1 MRALEIL
8 SANLRCLAHRPGN
21 PASGP
26 GVERAAQGMGLSIG
40 RSSVGRY
47 FIAHGNP
54 SLEHIETL
62 SKVFGVQPWQLLH
75 PTMGV
80 GLAGVDPMTDRAEPA
95 ANAETLTERC
105 ESSE

>member
-8 SANLRCLAHRPGN
+8 SANLRCLAQQPGN
-21 PASGP
+21 PSSGP
-26 GVERAAQGMGLSIG
+26 GVERAAEAMGLSIG

-47 FIAHGNP
+47 LIATGNP

-62 SKVFGVQPWQLLH
+62 SKVFGVQSWQLLH
-75 PTMGV
+75 PTMGAAI
-80 GLAGVDPMTDRAEPA
+80 AGPDPAQRA
-95 ANAETLTERC
+95 ANAETLTKLC